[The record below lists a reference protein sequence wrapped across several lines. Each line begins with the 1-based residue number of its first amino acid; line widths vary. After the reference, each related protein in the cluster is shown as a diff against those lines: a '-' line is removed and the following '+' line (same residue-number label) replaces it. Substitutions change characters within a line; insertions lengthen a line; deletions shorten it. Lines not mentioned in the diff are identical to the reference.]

1 MPYTY
6 TRDDQ
11 RRRIVIALKGNFT
24 ASEGLATVEQRRS
37 DVGAESYG
45 VLYDLRGLI
54 GQPTVGDLKQ
64 FMDAEALPAAGEQPR
79 QVRGPIAFLVT
90 EPALY
95 EKACTYRALGR
106 GRLIIEVFRDFEEAD
121 AWLKNKAPR
130 NMSKLNTS

>member
-11 RRRIVIALKGNFT
+11 RRRIVIALKGAFS
-24 ASEGLATVEQRRS
+24 AKEGLATVEQRRGE
-37 DVGAESYG
+37 VGAVSYG

-54 GQPTVGDLKQ
+54 GQPTVGELKQ
-64 FMDAEALPAAGEQPR
+64 FMDAEALPAAGEQPL
-79 QVRGPIAFLVT
+79 QPRGPIAFLVT

-106 GRLIIEVFRDFEEAD
+106 GKLEIEVFRDYEEAD
-121 AWLKNKAPR
+121 SWLKMRALP
-130 NMSKLNTS
+130 